1 MENKKNDWSNN
12 GGNLSF
18 QDRQYSDR
26 LERYEYED
34 DKRWAEVESAIFI
47 ADFVRRHG

>member
-1 MENKKNDWSNN
+1 MIMENKKNDWSNN
-12 GGNLSF
+12 LSS
-18 QDRQYSDR
+18 QERQYSDR

-34 DKRWAEVESAIFI
+34 EKRWQDVESAIFI